1 MAMPVTSWQGVIL
14 GDPLYQ
20 PFKHLAGTGKIHK
33 EDKDFRAV
41 RAANLQWPGN
51 ASERR
56 ARLEQAA
63 ARLNSGTLYEAVGL
77 DLLKQGLAAE
87 AVMHFRNAKA
97 AYVRTEDRMRQD
109 FHIIAID
116 RAANRKDLALRGLR
130 DAQLTYGPIP
140 EAESL
145 AAWILILDPPPPP
158 PPPPPASPA
167 AGKS

>member
-1 MAMPVTSWQGVIL
+1 
-14 GDPLYQ
+14 
-20 PFKHLAGTGKIHK
+20 
-33 EDKDFRAV
+33 
-41 RAANLQWPGN
+41 
-51 ASERR
+51 
-56 ARLEQAA
+56 
-63 ARLNSGTLYEAVGL
+63 
-77 DLLKQGLAAE
+77 
-87 AVMHFRNAKA
+87 MHFRNAKA